1 LEDRSRFYHFTWSAW
16 LCYQSGNFHGMS
28 EYLIKS
34 RNHTPFS
41 WVETI
46 AIWVNTFD
54 RCSNLYA
61 LDFDAVVLNNL
72 PEWQQVI
79 SRLQVSR
86 LFNSYYQEI
95 NPSSLI
101 RDYPLEVSES
111 PLYAHTF
118 FQLGND
124 LSKQKNFDRAINFY
138 NRAIELEPK
147 NADYHHGLAT
157 AFRDKY
163 ELESATFAYQRAV
176 RLKPNIPSF
185 QQDLERTLQLQQRW
199 QDLTNYCQQMKSNSD
214 RTPKILMIF
223 PYPPYPPQKGGAAMR
238 MFEQIKY
245 FGSRY
250 RVTVVST
257 IFNEDDYAIEEQLKS
272 YCDRAFMVKFGER
285 MQPHQPD
292 LQRQIYDLKT
302 WNMWKTL
309 EQLSQIDYDIVFFDF
324 IVSTSY
330 YPLFADR
337 FTVLN
342 EHNIES
348 KLLERCSTDDNAK
361 FISKLAKEFDDAK
374 PFLNS
379 KSEAKLL
386 AEYETRTWQQFPL
399 RTVVSN
405 DNKQEL
411 DSRCHVG
418 KTIVVQNGIDTQT
431 IDLVN
436 NQNTHKLLFM
446 GTMTYYPNIDAVLYF
461 VDRILPELTQT
472 NSPINLAIAGRKPP
486 SIVQNLADLHS
497 SIEVIADPED
507 MSQVARSCSISIVP
521 LRLGS
526 GTRIKILHAM
536 AMGLPVVSTSLGC
549 EGLDVIDG
557 VHLLI
562 RDEPKAFAAAI
573 LQLDRDLD
581 LWQQLRDNGRNL
593 VETKYDWQQI
603 FADYDRELLQYR

>member
-1 LEDRSRFYHFTWSAW
+1 
-16 LCYQSGNFHGMS
+16 MS
-28 EYLIKS
+28 EYLKKS
-34 RNHTPFS
+34 RRYTPFS

-54 RCSNLYA
+54 RCAKLHA
-61 LDFDAVVLNNL
+61 LDFDAVFLNNL

-95 NPSSLI
+95 NPNPLK

-163 ELESATFAYQRAV
+163 ELESAIFAYQRAV
-176 RLKPNIPSF
+176 RLKPNISSF

-199 QDLTNYCQQMKSNSD
+199 QDLTNYCQQMKSTSD
-214 RTPKILMIF
+214 QTQKILMIF

-257 IFNEDDYAIEEQLKS
+257 IFNEDDYEIEEQLKS

-309 EQLSQIDYDIVFFDF
+309 EQLSQIDYDIVLFDF

-361 FISKLAKEFDDAK
+361 FISKLAKEIDDAK

-379 KSEAKLL
+379 QSEAKLL
-386 AEYETRTWQQFPL
+386 AAYETRAWQQFPL

-411 DSRCHVG
+411 DSRCSVG
-418 KTIVVQNGIDTQT
+418 KTIVVQNGIDTQN
-431 IDLVN
+431 INLVN

-446 GTMTYYPNIDAVLYF
+446 GTMTYYPNIDAMLYF
-461 VDRILPELTQT
+461 VDRILPELTKT
-472 NSPINLAIAGRKPP
+472 NSQINLAIAGRKPP
-486 SIVQNLADLHS
+486 SVVQNLANLNS
-497 SIEVIADPED
+497 SLEIIADPED
-507 MSQVARSCSISIVP
+507 MSQIARSCSISIVP

-549 EGLDVIDG
+549 EGLDVVDG

-562 RDEPKAFAAAI
+562 RDEPKAFAEAI

-603 FADYDRELLQYR
+603 FADYEQELLKFKLNFK